1 MSTTA
6 VAQLLSTLLYWRRF
20 FPYYVSNIL
29 VGLDEDGKF
38 LRGHFCNTQNDKDNI
53 KDVERFLILKEN
65 QNHKFVCLFRS
76 RDYWF

>member
-38 LRGHFCNTQNDKDNI
+38 LRGDFCNTQNDKDNI

-65 QNHKFVCLFRS
+65 QNHKFVSAL
-76 RDYWF
+76 